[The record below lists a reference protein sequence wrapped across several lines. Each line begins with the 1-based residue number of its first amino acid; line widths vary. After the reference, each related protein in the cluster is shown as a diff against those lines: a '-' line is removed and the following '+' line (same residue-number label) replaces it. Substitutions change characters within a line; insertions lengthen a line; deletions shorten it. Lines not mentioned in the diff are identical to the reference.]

1 MASKRQTPSLDLSP
15 ELPDVVS
22 RDFNLFYKP
31 EPKPEVAGV
40 RELTRALDSF
50 VSGAGTAMVLGAE
63 QKEKTENENLAVQQT
78 FRP

>member
-31 EPKPEVAGV
+31 
-40 RELTRALDSF
+40 
-50 VSGAGTAMVLGAE
+50 
-63 QKEKTENENLAVQQT
+63 
-78 FRP
+78 

>member
-50 VSGAGTAMVLGAE
+50 V
-63 QKEKTENENLAVQQT
+63 
-78 FRP
+78 